1 MSYQFKPRL
10 LSHLLADAVQVIMA
24 QSFNNNLENFCVLQR
39 VKERKTYT
47 DVDID
52 DDEIEGKRNYALDE
66 NLRSQKYNKGFVQ
79 QLKGEGR
86 CLSV

>member
-1 MSYQFKPRL
+1 MFKPRL
-10 LSHLLADAVQVIMA
+10 LST
-24 QSFNNNLENFCVLQR
+24 SFNNNLENFCVLQR

-66 NLRSQKYNKGFVQ
+66 KLRSQKYNKGFVQ
-79 QLKGEGR
+79 KLKGEGR
-86 CLSV
+86 CLSVCLSV